1 MLVRILEQPEGVRK
15 ESTETEELSMNVGNG
30 STQEGKAI
38 CHLPQRIHIGTE
50 EER

>member
-1 MLVRILEQPEGVRK
+1 MIRILQQSEGVRK

-30 STQEGKAI
+30 NTQEGKAI
-38 CHLPQRIHIGTE
+38 CHLPQRIHIGSE